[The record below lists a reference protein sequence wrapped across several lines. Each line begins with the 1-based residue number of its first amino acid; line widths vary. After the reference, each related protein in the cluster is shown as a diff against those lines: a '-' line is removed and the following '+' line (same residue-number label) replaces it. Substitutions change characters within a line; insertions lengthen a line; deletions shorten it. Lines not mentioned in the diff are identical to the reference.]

1 MSPIMF
7 EQLHSGE
14 LQLGDIGTFILEGR
28 CSNSIQA
35 RRRHHDTPNL
45 SKNAQKIRKRF
56 ADLWQRCMSLQ
67 SVCPCHIWCFGSW
80 AYDSGLRPNSRTC
93 HLLDRI
99 LLEDDRISN
108 PYLTWSRQDLI
119 SALMQRKEQLPKN
132 SNRVAYRLSL
142 EAADQNRRFPFM
154 KLPSEIRMIIYENI
168 MQVDFGKEISAKENS
183 KFSPPIM
190 SVSRQVRREATT
202 ILFQNLRT
210 TDIRLHGGIDWALP
224 DLIFE
229 YGLDKIDRS
238 WLKHL
243 GPQKITEFRTVI
255 IEGDSTN
262 RSCEI
267 KIDLTCTDTTSWKY
281 RQIFDC
287 DFDCPLRWRN
297 RSIFGEAKPSCRGPL
312 STSELQPA
320 QIAMDQFVDL
330 CGGAKNVRPT
340 IRGLDILARAVMML
354 RI

>member
-1 MSPIMF
+1 MF

-14 LQLGDIGTFILEGR
+14 LQLRDIGTFILEGR

-35 RRRHHDTPNL
+35 RRGHHHTPNL
-45 SKNAQKIRKRF
+45 SENAQKIRKRF
-56 ADLWQRCMSLQ
+56 ADLWQKCISLQ

-93 HLLDRI
+93 HLLERI
-99 LLEDDRISN
+99 LLKDDRISN
-108 PYLTWSRQDLI
+108 PYLTWSRQDLV

-132 SNRVAYRLSL
+132 SSRVSYRLSL
-142 EAADQNRRFPFM
+142 EAADQNRRVPFM
-154 KLPSEIRMIIYENI
+154 KLPSEIRMMVYENI

-202 ILFQNLRT
+202 ILLQNLRT
-210 TDIRLHGGIDWALP
+210 TDIRLHEGFELALP
-224 DLIFE
+224 DVIPQF
-229 YGLDKIDRS
+229 GLDKIDRS

-243 GPQKITEFRTVI
+243 GPQKITEFRTII

-262 RSCEI
+262 RLCEI
-267 KIDLTCTDTTSWKY
+267 KIDLTCIDTTSWKY
-281 RQIFDC
+281 RQILAC
-287 DFDCPLRWRN
+287 DFNCPLRWRN
-297 RSIFGEAKPSCRGPL
+297 RCTLGWWNPSCRGPL
-312 STSELQPA
+312 SASELRPVQV
-320 QIAMDQFVDL
+320 AMDQFVDL
-330 CGGAKNVRPT
+330 CGGAKKVRPT
-340 IRGLDILARAVMML
+340 IEGLDILARAVMML

>member
-1 MSPIMF
+1 MF

-14 LQLGDIGTFILEGR
+14 LQLRDIGTFILEGR

-35 RRRHHDTPNL
+35 RRRPHDTLNL
-45 SKNAQKIRKRF
+45 SENAKNTRKRF
-56 ADLWQRCMSLQ
+56 ADLWQKCISLQ
-67 SVCPCHIWCFGSW
+67 SVCLCHIWFSGGW
-80 AYDSGLRPNSRTC
+80 AYNSGLRPNSRTC
-93 HLLDRI
+93 NLLERI
-99 LLEDDRISN
+99 LLKDDRISN
-108 PYLTWSRQDLI
+108 PYLTWSRQDLV

-154 KLPSEIRMIIYENI
+154 KLPSEIRMMIYENI

-202 ILFQNLRT
+202 ILLQNLRT
-210 TDIRLHGGIDWALP
+210 TDIRLHGGLNLALP
-224 DLIFE
+224 DLTLQ
-229 YGLDKIDRS
+229 YGLDKLDRS

-243 GPQKITEFRTVI
+243 GPQKITEFRTVT
-255 IEGDSTN
+255 IEGDSMK
-262 RSCEI
+262 RLCEI

-281 RQIFDC
+281 RQILDC

-297 RSIFGEAKPSCRGPL
+297 RSTLGWWNPSCRGPL
-312 STSELQPA
+312 SASELRPA
-320 QIAMDQFVDL
+320 QIAMDRFLDL

-340 IRGLDILARAVMML
+340 IEGLDILARAVMML